1 MKNCFKFIYISVLII
16 TLQSCTAYQV
26 IDSGYDAN
34 SSLSKYKSFSWLPDI
49 DTTNSRYDN
58 KKFREAIIN
67 DFTKQI
73 IKRKYVFELD
83 TPDFYLDLNISYNNQ
98 TRDEDYIVPQYHSYV
113 YYTHP
118 KYYQETYAT
127 KTVYYVEDYITIN
140 MIDRKTNQLI
150 SSVTSEA
157 DIDNGAEIP
166 DAYNIITRNILR
178 EFLKMKKHAASSN

>member
-1 MKNCFKFIYISVLII
+1 MKNCFKFIYIGLLII
-16 TLQSCTAYQV
+16 ILQSCTAYRI

-34 SSLSKYKSFSWLPDI
+34 SGFSKYKSFSWLPVI

-73 IKRKYVFELD
+73 IIKKYVLELD

-118 KYYQETYAT
+118 KYYPETYAT
-127 KTVYYVEDYITIN
+127 KTAYYVENYITIN
-140 MIDRKTNQLI
+140 MIDRRTNQLI

-157 DIDNGAEIP
+157 DIDSGAEIP
-166 DAYNIITRNILR
+166 DTFNSITRNILR
-178 EFLKMKKHAASSN
+178 KFLKMKKYAASSN